1 MVKETN
7 IKKDNF
13 EIEELTFGRK
23 KISLS
28 TFKNKHKNLIT
39 KNNSNTSG
47 FDSLNLT
54 TFIDEKNPNTIE
66 YSLGNCKARISYIM
80 DSNKKLNNIEIK
92 NEEIKFSDGFYNFE
106 YKKTKN
112 GIKELIYI
120 NNRCEEYVFKY
131 NVKLDNLKIEKKN
144 NHIIFKSVDLNK
156 TIFTLIAPFLYDS
169 SHNFSHKVNID
180 ICNIGNEEYELVYT
194 YDKKRINSDER
205 NFPIIIDPTIS
216 VNEESSEIYQLIYNE
231 STGNWEED
239 LNQSSYFY
247 IDATYRVG
255 IYIDISQLNL
265 SGRKI
270 TSAYLNLDFSDAGN
284 FLVNN
289 NLLYIDNEATIDVT
303 DMIQNDQDVD
313 VVIAKKRKT

>member
-1 MVKETN
+1 
-7 IKKDNF
+7 
-13 EIEELTFGRK
+13 
-23 KISLS
+23 
-28 TFKNKHKNLIT
+28 
-39 KNNSNTSG
+39 
-47 FDSLNLT
+47 
-54 TFIDEKNPNTIE
+54 
-66 YSLGNCKARISYIM
+66 M

-144 NHIIFKSVDLNK
+144 NNIIFKSVDLNK